1 MAVDGRCL
9 PDSNIVWMTALL
21 PAEVQNYPQS
31 SVVDGVQDEALHT
44 LISMRQRFTINS
56 YQLAPNA
63 VYEQR

>member
-1 MAVDGRCL
+1 
-9 PDSNIVWMTALL
+9 MTALL